1 MPLMEKVGL
10 VAFWRRTGK
19 WADFCDAPDRPYD
32 CRAVASKLES
42 AGAPRT

>member
-32 CRAVASKLES
+32 CRTVASKLES